1 MKPLNARKAAV
12 VAICLGVAAMHLVTG
27 PDYRGPLR
35 GFVTGHLMD
44 VLLPFAM
51 TLLLGMGSADLP
63 FHVPAAVRGG
73 IVVLFGVVVETAQAR
88 GVALF
93 GRTADPL
100 DVLAYLI
107 GAVLAL
113 AFERGVLARL
123 SRAT

>member
-12 VAICLGVAAMHLVTG
+12 VAISLGVAAMHLVTG
-27 PDYRGPLR
+27 PDYGGPLR

-63 FHVPAAVRGG
+63 FHVPAVARGG
-73 IVVLFGVVVETAQAR
+73 IVVAFGVVVELAQAR
-88 GVALF
+88 GLALF

-100 DVLAYLI
+100 DVLAYLV

-123 SRAT
+123 ARPT